1 MSARP
6 LEVLF
11 CGTAHVVY
19 ARFQMGGSRPRLE
32 AWQKGAFQADPTQ
45 PVAYATAVATAFAA
59 LPGRPA
65 KCAPVVVCGPL
76 PVLTKVVD
84 VPKVAAD
91 RQEGAIRDEVSRAIP
106 HKLEEVVW
114 DHAVMADDGIEQRV
128 LLVAARKELPEALCT
143 ALATKGAVVRQI
155 AVAPALLANACS
167 AAAHVDSASSLLVD
181 AGQNSTSLVFLG
193 ENEFSL
199 RTVAFG
205 HASAGDAGEAYQRR
219 LAGEITRSLAAQR
232 RQADG
237 VDVKRIFL
245 TGSSLVDAPGFA
257 TEFPSRLSLPAEILR
272 LSDAVDIGGGLDAES
287 AARDLDAFA
296 PVGAVAL
303 SQSGD
308 ALVEIDLLPHS
319 LRTQAERRSRFPL
332 YAAAAGL
339 VFVAGSVF
347 LAGALANR
355 AAWADGLQA
364 LRAAVAPVRALDGE
378 LRMSLAEREALAA
391 SIRGIEGLVGGRDNW
406 IRFFAD
412 LQDRLTDVENVW
424 IDSMEVVRVASE
436 PAEDPRAFRD
446 PWDETPATP
455 VVEATMRVRGRM
467 LDQANPLSRAS
478 ADTTANV
485 TRLIDSIG
493 RSEFVRSVGE
503 RRFDAS
509 QPGILQFEFTL
520 QLDPGQPL

>member
-1 MSARP
+1 MRARS

-11 CGTAHVVY
+11 CGTAHVVF
-19 ARFQMGGSRPRLE
+19 ARFQMDGSRPRLD
-32 AWQKGAFQADPTQ
+32 AWAKGAFQADPAQ
-45 PVAYATAVATAFAA
+45 PVPYATAVAAAFAA
-59 LPGRPA
+59 LPGRPG
-65 KCAPVVVCGPL
+65 KSAPVVVCGPL

-84 VPKVAAD
+84 VPKVEKAQ
-91 RQEGAIRDEVSRAIP
+91 QESAIRDEVSRSIP
-106 HKLEEVVW
+106 HALEDVVW

-128 LLVAARKELPEALCT
+128 LLVAARKEVPEALCA
-143 ALATKGAVVRQI
+143 ALAIKGATVRQI
-155 AVAPALLANACS
+155 AVAPALLANACR
-167 AAAHVDSASSLLVD
+167 AAAHVDSSSSLLVD

-193 ENEFSL
+193 DNEFSL

-245 TGSSLVDAPGFA
+245 SGSSLVDAPGFA
-257 TEFPSRLSLPAEILR
+257 AEFPARLSLPAEVLR
-272 LSDAVDIGGGLDAES
+272 LSDAVEIGGGLDAAA

-296 PVGAVAL
+296 PVAAVAL

-308 ALVEIDLLPHS
+308 ALVEIDLLPRS
-319 LRTQAERRSRFPL
+319 LRTVAERRSRFPL
-332 YAAAAGL
+332 FAVAAGL
-339 VFVAGSVF
+339 VFLAGSVY
-347 LAGALANR
+347 LAGALVSR
-355 AAWADGLQA
+355 AAWDEGLRT
-364 LRAAVAPVRALDGE
+364 LRASAAPVRALDGE
-378 LRMSLAEREALAA
+378 LRMGMAERESLAA

-424 IDSMEVVRVASE
+424 IDTMEVTRMATE
-436 PAEDPRAFRD
+436 PPEDADIYLD
-446 PWDETPATP
+446 PWDAAP
-455 VVEATMRVRGRM
+455 VAPIIEATMRVRGRM

-493 RSEFVRSVGE
+493 RSEFVRSVGD

-520 QLDPGQPL
+520 QLDSGRPL